1 MIGAVVF
8 LVVVG
13 FGAIAVALAC
23 RITAEEATRLGEE
36 VRRLGDLQPAV
47 VAIREEANRAA
58 DLAQRLPRR

>member
-1 MIGAVVF
+1 MF

-47 VAIREEANRAA
+47 VAIHREASRGAESAR
-58 DLAQRLPRR
+58 RLGSR